1 MNLLTTCKLCG
12 EDHPHDSSWDGDI
25 NLNACPDCM
34 RNLKIADVVLRA
46 NGIPPIYKGPFPEN
60 SNG

>member
-1 MNLLTTCKLCG
+1 MKLLCTCKLCC
-12 EDHPHDSSWDGDI
+12 EDYAESSSWDDDI
-25 NLNACPDCM
+25 GLNVCPDCM

-46 NGIPPIYKGPFPEN
+46 NGIPPIYKGPFQGN